1 MKKGFT
7 LVEMLAVILILGII
21 FLIGVP
27 IYQGVRKST
36 NESIYESKI
45 SNVKSKAEKY
55 SSESGTFIYDIRYM
69 IKEGLLTP
77 DNESG
82 EYLDPRTGRDMQCD
96 LVRIE
101 LVDESFYANV
111 EETTSC
117 YDIEDLQNMS
127 SVVKIVFYKTS
138 DGDEAYPNGWI
149 RANTVY
155 AGYTV
160 PEGVTVTKATWG
172 GGWNEVNGRLE
183 ITASEILNVP
193 VNLYTEFTYN
203 GQPYSQNVSR
213 KVMLDIQSPYGKPTT
228 TPRTEPTPN
237 LEYIEW
243 RLSDGDGSGVAGHVL
258 LNETQYATKK
268 CSEYTPEE
276 IPGDDKTIVGEYLD
290 NGTYYMCVKDNVGNI
305 TNDSDAEDNRIQI
318 TSVDYDPGIIKT
330 LNIESRTPPYQLMD
344 VKIITE
350 LKDTNTTGYEMC
362 ISHTGYL
369 ENCTWEKYEASKDY
383 TIHGYDYG
391 ASVLFYI
398 SIKDRAGNI
407 SNRQKT
413 YIIDK
418 LQRLDLNGN
427 LNGTNQS
434 NIANLGTCDVYI
446 NDKVA
451 KTKVTDYW
459 VEHVPGT
466 KYVIKNCTSNSGY
479 KYKGNKEV
487 SGTIGRSGASSV
499 YLPYVSLYTIKYNM
513 NGGSGSVG
521 NQTKEHGTAIK
532 LATTTS
538 KKTGYAYGGWNTKTD
553 GTGTNYNAGANYT
566 GNGNVTLYAKWNIN
580 SYVVTWNA
588 NGGSC
593 NKTSQSVN
601 YGSQIGTLPTCTKSN
616 YTFQGW
622 YTAASGGTKISTTTT
637 VTKAVTYYAQ
647 WKLSEPTYKEV
658 GSMDID
664 AGVGLG
670 NNVGIVF
677 KAYKDSG
684 IDENCK
690 YRPVEINSHVM
701 ATVIKVDENGNLVK
715 GNEIKITS
723 GTTGMGFGELYA
735 VRLSDTRVV
744 LVGNSAIAYTSSR
757 KHEYI
762 TGASVAIVEVNTSN
776 LTAKVV
782 GGPIIFGLEQC
793 QTRAYEVMGLACAG
807 NNCRVPVSS
816 EQSLSDRR
824 PYNNHQYDIT
834 INGNSISASYNGEG
848 GDVTGD
854 SLNRAGRYIN
864 QAPHDDYAV
873 LFTLNNGYVMSN
885 TVGYSHMSEDITYY
899 GVRTLHIPL
908 SYYPGGYYAYIRS
921 NEVRWRSPTPSSE
934 NARQHEI
941 NNQLKE
947 YIQNHHIQ
955 YYPIED
961 FKEYVD
967 TNYGCCVFQRNNFK
981 DIYDYGCD
989 SPPPLAPIGKSSFLA
1004 IIHERDATTKKY
1016 VYRYKF
1022 YTYPEDCKNGDTSA
1036 ACTTPAVKVKTWDIK
1051 RGYKPILIPLG
1062 SCVAELSDISRMICY

>member
-55 SSESGTFIYDIRYM
+55 SSETGTFVYDIRYM

-203 GQPYSQNVSR
+203 DQPYSQNVSR

-243 RLSDGDGSGVAGHVL
+243 QLSDGDGSGVAGHIL

-276 IPGDDKTIVGEYLD
+276 IPGNDKTIVGEYLD

-305 TNDSDAEDNRIQI
+305 TNDSDAEANRIQI
-318 TSVDYDPGIIKT
+318 TSVDYDPGIIKM

-418 LQRLDLNGN
+418 LQRLDLNGK

-446 NDKVA
+446 NGKVA

-479 KYKGNKEV
+479 KDKGNKEV
-487 SGTIGRSGASSV
+487 SGTIGRSGTSSV

-538 KKTGYAYGGWNTKTD
+538 KKTGYAYGGWNTKAD

-566 GNGNVTLYAKWNIN
+566 NNSSVTLYAKWNPNTVTVSLDNQSAKTAGTAKVYYKYNINKYYSNSATTQSIQKITKPSKNGFIFDGYYTKTNGQGTKYIN
-580 SYVVTWNA
+580 SDGSFTSDLYKQVNNQILYANWINECNEVTYKDGTNCTQTCGGGTYNRLAYSAATGARCSAKDKSSGGSACNTQSCYPKTATGAVDVTFYNMCTNNLYYKIAVADTTYNPFKVYKNWNIGTKCYGNDKNRNYSCYGSGTNTVGVIGDWKRPDSPLNSERENTICNSSYKECEAYQERQRSDKYFTFQASVLYASSVTAHYSDYRATKNA
-588 NGGSC
+588 NGTY
-593 NKTSQSVN
+593 N
-601 YGSQIGTLPTCTKSN
+601 
-616 YTFQGW
+616 
-622 YTAASGGTKISTTTT
+622 
-637 VTKAVTYYAQ
+637 VT
-647 WKLSEPTYKEV
+647 
-658 GSMDID
+658 
-664 AGVGLG
+664 
-670 NNVGIVF
+670 
-677 KAYKDSG
+677 
-684 IDENCK
+684 
-690 YRPVEINSHVM
+690 
-701 ATVIKVDENGNLVK
+701 IKVHLTFNDYQPQ
-715 GNEIKITS
+715 S
-723 GTTGMGFGELYA
+723 GWKSGELM
-735 VRLSDTRVV
+735 
-744 LVGNSAIAYTSSR
+744 YTEEEL
-757 KHEYI
+757 K
-762 TGASVAIVEVNTSN
+762 A
-776 LTAKVV
+776 
-782 GGPIIFGLEQC
+782 F
-793 QTRAYEVMGLACAG
+793 
-807 NNCRVPVSS
+807 
-816 EQSLSDRR
+816 R
-824 PYNNHQYDIT
+824 PRMI
-834 INGNSISASYNGEG
+834 
-848 GDVTGD
+848 
-854 SLNRAGRYIN
+854 
-864 QAPHDDYAV
+864 AV
-873 LFTLNNGYVMSN
+873 LAYD
-885 TVGYSHMSEDITYY
+885 VGED
-899 GVRTLHIPL
+899 G
-908 SYYPGGYYAYIRS
+908 
-921 NEVRWRSPTPSSE
+921 
-934 NARQHEI
+934 
-941 NNQLKE
+941 
-947 YIQNHHIQ
+947 
-955 YYPIED
+955 D
-961 FKEYVD
+961 D
-967 TNYGCCVFQRNNFK
+967 
-981 DIYDYGCD
+981 CD
-989 SPPPLAPIGKSSFLA
+989 SEGHCSSDSHYSTCNYLATANL
-1004 IIHERDATTKKY
+1004 
-1016 VYRYKF
+1016 
-1022 YTYPEDCKNGDTSA
+1022 PES
-1036 ACTTPAVKVKTWDIK
+1036 
-1051 RGYKPILIPLG
+1051 
-1062 SCVAELSDISRMICY
+1062 MF